1 MTSGRDWRAEAACL
15 GTDLRLWF
23 PLPSAYGVAYERARA
38 ICDGCP
44 VRTDCLAV
52 ALAGPPEGDVG
63 IWAGTSPDERA
74 ALRDDRDI
82 VWDDQM
88 PRI

>member
-1 MTSGRDWRAEAACL
+1 MTSEPDWRAEAACL
-15 GTDLRLWF
+15 DTDLRLWF
-23 PLPSAYGVAYERARA
+23 PLPSAYGIAYERARA
-38 ICDGCP
+38 ICDGCL
-44 VRTDCLAV
+44 VRAECLSV
-52 ALAGPPEGDVG
+52 ALAAPPHGDAG

-74 ALRDDRDI
+74 ALREDRDI